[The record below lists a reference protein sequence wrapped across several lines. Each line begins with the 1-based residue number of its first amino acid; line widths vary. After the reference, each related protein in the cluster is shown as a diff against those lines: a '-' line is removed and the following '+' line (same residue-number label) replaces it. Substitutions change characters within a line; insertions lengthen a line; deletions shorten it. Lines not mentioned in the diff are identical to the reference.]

1 MISMCVCVCEP
12 KWLFY
17 FVSFFFLSLMMIQLK
32 RCINEFNDIMIIE
45 MNVYKIH
52 KYYLHTSR
60 TMMKKEKKSPTGSW
74 KTISI
79 NNNFEPFF
87 FWLPWIIE
95 LYQTWQQQR
104 WWWWWFWPS
113 YHHHRH
119 TNKLVNVEFFVFF
132 CPNLTFRLD
141 FAKKTP
147 FKKL

>member
-87 FWLPWIIE
+87 FLITVNHRIVSNMTTTTMMMVMILAIISSSSPHKQVGQCWIFRFF
-95 LYQTWQQQR
+95 L
-104 WWWWWFWPS
+104 S
-113 YHHHRH
+113 
-119 TNKLVNVEFFVFF
+119 EFNFS
-132 CPNLTFRLD
+132 LRFR
-141 FAKKTP
+141 KKNSI
-147 FKKL
+147 